1 MSGKVRKSL
10 RFELSPSLRRLL
22 RTNPLPAYG
31 LRRSKPARKARQGVG
46 ESGETPATT
55 PPDTPSTADVGVGTA
70 SPQARP
76 FSKYNYDLERAAF
89 ARQKPALLLEAPGQY
104 VVFKGDAMIG
114 PFPDFGT
121 AVKQG
126 RRTYGFVPIFVKH
139 IVDEEA
145 VAYL

>member
-31 LRRSKPARKARQGVG
+31 LRRSKPARKARRGVG

-76 FSKYNYDLERAAF
+76 FTEYDYDAERAAF
-89 ARQKPALLLEAPGQY
+89 ARRKPALLLEAPGQY
-104 VVFKGDAMIG
+104 VVFKGEAMIG

-121 AVKQG
+121 ALKNG
-126 RRTYGFVPIFVKH
+126 RRSFGMVPIYIKH
-139 IVDEEA
+139 VVPEEA
-145 VAYL
+145 VIYL